1 MCRVSILFGN
11 GCNELA
17 LNNDA
22 SQYFLAGS
30 HNHEEEKSVKVFL
43 VASTVVLFTVVL
55 IGVHK
60 TPIHF
65 PDGNTHVTK
74 TDQ

>member
-30 HNHEEEKSVKVFL
+30 QNHEEKKCESVRRVNGGI
-43 VASTVVLFTVVL
+43 V
-55 IGVHK
+55 IYGG
-60 TPIHF
+60 I
-65 PDGNTHVTK
+65 
-74 TDQ
+74 

>member
-11 GCNELA
+11 GCNELG

-30 HNHEEEKSVKVFL
+30 HNHEEEKKCESVPRRVNGGIIYGGINRR
-43 VASTVVLFTVVL
+43 A
-55 IGVHK
+55 
-60 TPIHF
+60 
-65 PDGNTHVTK
+65 
-74 TDQ
+74 

>member
-11 GCNELA
+11 GCNELG

-30 HNHEEEKSVKVFL
+30 HNHEEKKCESVPRRVNGGIIYGGINRR
-43 VASTVVLFTVVL
+43 A
-55 IGVHK
+55 
-60 TPIHF
+60 
-65 PDGNTHVTK
+65 
-74 TDQ
+74 